1 MAKVAK
7 CGKCIK
13 NVDNTEKMWTIQE
26 KRASAKELSRVDPT
40 DVICSLWT
48 RNGEIRL
55 TGLLLATFNKVH
67 ILTY

>member
-26 KRASAKELSRVDPT
+26 KRASAKELSPVDPYKR
-40 DVICSLWT
+40 D
-48 RNGEIRL
+48 
-55 TGLLLATFNKVH
+55 LLCVNKECCDQVDEPPIGH
-67 ILTY
+67 FQ